1 VKTLIGELV
10 EFLDRFLRNE
20 LKDSLFK
27 HISGTA
33 GREVVELAKFAEV
46 RTHDSAGQS
55 YFQNKSDRARALCK
69 VDPEWPT
76 NWSVAPDL
84 QKTMMRDRQ
93 ILIVA
98 LSNPRA
104 GHDPKTE
111 AMAQVNFDCW
121 VALSS
126 VASLAPESE
135 RWRNAF
141 QAALQQFQ
149 DTDAGARRRSWVA
162 SGQRT
167 SFSDAIA

>member
-1 VKTLIGELV
+1 MQAMSRDLAERNKKWPRCSMFFSVANIIGCV
-10 EFLDRFLRNE
+10 GFSQAASADQSA
-20 LKDSLFK
+20 DFK
-27 HISGTA
+27 RDLAQGYS
-33 GREVVELAKFAEV
+33 ELAKFAEV

-55 YFQNKSDRARALCK
+55 YFQNKSDRAQALYK

-93 ILIVA
+93 TLIAV
-98 LSNPRA
+98 LTNPKA

-126 VASLAPESE
+126 VAALAPESE
-135 RWRNAF
+135 RCWNAF
-141 QAALQQFQ
+141 QAALQQI
-149 DTDAGARRRSWVA
+149 GVP
-162 SGQRT
+162 
-167 SFSDAIA
+167 

>member
-1 VKTLIGELV
+1 MQATSMDL
-10 EFLDRFLRNE
+10 
-20 LKDSLFK
+20 
-27 HISGTA
+27 A
-33 GREVVELAKFAEV
+33 GRPKKRSHCRMVFAVATIMGCAAFSQAASADQSADFKRELAQGYSELAKFAEV

-55 YFQNKSDRARALCK
+55 YFQNKSDRARALYK

-93 ILIVA
+93 TLLAA
-98 LSNPRA
+98 LTNPKT

-126 VASLAPESE
+126 VPSLGAESE
-135 RWRNAF
+135 RCRNAY
-141 QAALQQFQ
+141 QAALQQL
-149 DTDAGARRRSWVA
+149 GVP
-162 SGQRT
+162 
-167 SFSDAIA
+167 